1 MSALRVVSPGGL
13 ALIQDLGRPGYEALG
28 VPRAGAMDAFA
39 LQAANLLVGNPPG
52 AAALE
57 LLGGGA
63 EFVAEAVTLFAVC
76 GADLEARLNGERIDL
91 WRATRAR
98 PGARLSFGG
107 RAGGWGARAYLALAG
122 GVDAPLVLGSRSA
135 YLAGGFG
142 RPLGMDELVV
152 AGKSQVDPDRV
163 AGQGWPAD
171 HRPAYVG
178 GGPLRILPGPHAG
191 LLPGAFGWL
200 LGTRFTVSP
209 TSNRQGLRLA
219 GGGAFPH
226 ALSLPSL
233 GVLPGAIQ
241 LPPDG
246 QPILLG
252 ADAQT
257 TGGYPLIG
265 MLIQADAPR
274 AGQLLAGDGVHFAEV
289 TEGEA
294 LAAWRVMRGWL
305 EAGPEQDAWAD
316 VAGAG

>member
-107 RAGGWGARAYLALAG
+107 RTGGWGARAYLALAG
-122 GVDAPLVLGSRSA
+122 GVDAPVLLGSRSA

-142 RPLGMDELVV
+142 RPLGMDDLIAV
-152 AGKSQVDPDRV
+152 GRPQVDPDRI
-163 AGQGWPAD
+163 AGQAGR
-171 HRPAYVG
+171 RPIGRYAAAVRCG
-178 GGPLRILPGPHAG
+178 CCGPHAG
-191 LLPGAFGWL
+191 LLPARSGGCWGALHGQ
-200 LGTRFTVSP
+200 P

-219 GGGAFPH
+219 DGGAFPH
-226 ALSLPSL
+226 TLSLPSL
-233 GVLPGAIQ
+233 GCCRGPSSSR
-241 LPPDG
+241 P
-246 QPILLG
+246 
-252 ADAQT
+252 
-257 TGGYPLIG
+257 TGSPSCSGPT
-265 MLIQADAPR
+265 PRRR
-274 AGQLLAGDGVHFAEV
+274 AGI
-289 TEGEA
+289 
-294 LAAWRVMRGWL
+294 R
-305 EAGPEQDAWAD
+305 
-316 VAGAG
+316 